1 MTIRNFGFRR
11 SSGGQHSV
19 VNRAARIQQRA
30 DKQPLIEGYA
40 SVFYDAKDEEGTT
53 YWIWSDVQERIGPT
67 CFDRA
72 LKDKHDVRALV
83 NHDWDNIVGRT
94 AAGSLELAVDNV
106 GLKYSFEHDPQL
118 QASQNLLRCLE
129 KGLFDG
135 SSFGFIATRVS
146 WTELKTDNGWIYI
159 RTIEDCDLIEVSVV
173 GLPAYS
179 GTSAGVR
186 SVNGKTINNEELY
199 KELMAER
206 SSFFKGRVTEM
217 DVSVALRKLNT
228 LGC

>member
-1 MTIRNFGFRR
+1 MKIRNFGFRR
-11 SSGGQHSV
+11 DGRQHAV
-19 VNRAARIQQRA
+19 VSRAARIEKRA
-30 DKQPLIEGYA
+30 DKPPLIEGYA

-72 LKDKHDVRALV
+72 MKDKHDVRALV

-129 KGLFDG
+129 KGLYDG
-135 SSFGFIATRVS
+135 SSFGFVATRVS
-146 WTELKTDNGWIYI
+146 WTEMKTDQGWIYI

-173 GLPAYS
+173 GLPAYT

-186 SVNGKTINNEELY
+186 SFDGRAIQNESLY
-199 KELMAER
+199 QELMAER
-206 SSFFKGRVTEM
+206 SKFFSGRVSEM
-217 DVSVALRKLNT
+217 DVQVALRKLDT
-228 LGC
+228 LGV